1 VIGWLVGIV
10 AAEAVLAAVLTGLW
24 VSARRHAAELQRRLD
39 DSAARRRR
47 QRHPLDRL
55 LPAGRDAVKTV
66 FETAVLVRERGVA
79 GALRSS
85 VEELAG
91 WARVERPDLARLAA
105 RDGTVTIAFSD
116 IENSTALNDEIGD
129 RAWVR
134 LLARHERVVRDA
146 VEAQGGHVVKSQGD
160 GFMLA
165 FGSGQQAVDC
175 GVRLQREL
183 SAGTRPP
190 IRVRIGI
197 HRGEAVHRDG
207 DLFGRNVAFAARVA
221 GEANGG
227 EILISE
233 TVREVLDE
241 SVPLDDGRDAE
252 LKGLSG
258 LHRLYAVQWT

>member
-1 VIGWLVGIV
+1 VTGWLVGIV
-10 AAEAVLAAVLTGLW
+10 AAEAVLAATLAILW
-24 VSARRHAAELQRRLD
+24 LAARRRGAELQQRLD
-39 DSAARRRR
+39 DSRARRRR
-47 QRHPLDRL
+47 QRSPLDRL

-105 RDGTVTIAFSD
+105 RDGTVAIAFSD
-116 IENSTALNDEIGD
+116 IENSTAMNDEIGD

-134 LLARHERVVRDA
+134 LLARHERLVRDSVDA
-146 VEAQGGHVVKSQGD
+146 HGGHIVKSQGD

-175 GVRLQREL
+175 AVSLQRDL
-183 SAGTRPP
+183 ATGTRPP

-221 GEANGG
+221 GEAQGG

-233 TVREVLDE
+233 SVREVLDE
-241 SVPLDDGRDAE
+241 SPPLDDGRDAE
-252 LKGLSG
+252 LKGLPG
-258 LHRLYAVQWT
+258 QHRLYAVQWT